1 MVNFGQEQLAA
12 MQTTSVTPSASI
24 LHLDDYRERIELPVP
39 GKVSAG
45 TGYWQDTDM
54 NNLVSFYNDE
64 IPDNQSYD
72 TIAQVVGDSMAP
84 HIEDGDYLFIRLT
97 PHIPLN
103 TIGIFSVNGE
113 NFVKSSKV
121 TICNHSILTMMIS
134 ILAQKTIFDLLVKL

>member
-1 MVNFGQEQLAA
+1 
-12 MQTTSVTPSASI
+12 
-24 LHLDDYRERIELPVP
+24 
-39 GKVSAG
+39 
-45 TGYWQDTDM
+45 M

-113 NFVKSSKV
+113 NFVKKFKGDYK
-121 TICNHSILTMMIS
+121 IHQN
-134 ILAQKTIFDLLVKL
+134 KFY

>member
-1 MVNFGQEQLAA
+1 KGDFHAQWLTFGQEQLAA

-24 LHLDDYRERIELPVP
+24 LHLDDYRERIDLPVP

-84 HIEDGDYLFIRLT
+84 HIEDGDYLFIRLA

-103 TIGIFSVNGE
+103 TI
-113 NFVKSSKV
+113 
-121 TICNHSILTMMIS
+121 
-134 ILAQKTIFDLLVKL
+134 